1 MLNYVHMQL
10 FQIEIIIPLFPF
22 NVIVTHISVL
32 IAFSVL
38 EHNYFKL
45 DSLNFNRV
53 FLSLAD

>member
-1 MLNYVHMQL
+1 MQL
-10 FQIEIIIPLFPF
+10 FQIEIIIPLFPS